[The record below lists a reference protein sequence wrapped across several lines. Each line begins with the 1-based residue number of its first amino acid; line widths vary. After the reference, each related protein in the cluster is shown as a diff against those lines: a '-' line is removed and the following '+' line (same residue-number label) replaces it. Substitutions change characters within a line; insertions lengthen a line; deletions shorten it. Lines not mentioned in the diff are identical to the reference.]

1 MKSTGECLFP
11 FFFLPSFFSFFFY
24 LLLTLFFHS
33 SYYSLPFSFSFSMSF
48 SFPLSRSK
56 FLLFATNFISTE
68 ELSYYLFTRN
78 LVLNS
83 IGSDSRGSKVDM
95 NPIQVPL
102 SKAVDVTCQILKN
115 TSPKHQMELLFRLD
129 QSSLP
134 ERTMD
139 TQLKLNMSNILNRS
153 KSFAGGRDG
162 GANRAATGASGS
174 GGGGASSSATYQK
187 FFQKEMIVEE
197 PTEKARNEE
206 RRALMQLKERLL
218 SWSPHV
224 QTNSGEREID
234 LERFLYLACRSF
246 RSAQRKFKRELKR
259 SLYKENED
267 GIKRRHATES
277 EFVESL
283 MSIEQQWTP
292 DQARAI
298 FHQGQEQLA
307 AQHAKEGFTSTR

>member
-1 MKSTGECLFP
+1 
-11 FFFLPSFFSFFFY
+11 
-24 LLLTLFFHS
+24 
-33 SYYSLPFSFSFSMSF
+33 
-48 SFPLSRSK
+48 
-56 FLLFATNFISTE
+56 
-68 ELSYYLFTRN
+68 
-78 LVLNS
+78 
-83 IGSDSRGSKVDM
+83 M

-153 KSFAGGRDG
+153 KSFAGGRDE
-162 GANRAATGASGS
+162 GANRAVTGASGS
-174 GGGGASSSATYQK
+174 RASSSATYQK